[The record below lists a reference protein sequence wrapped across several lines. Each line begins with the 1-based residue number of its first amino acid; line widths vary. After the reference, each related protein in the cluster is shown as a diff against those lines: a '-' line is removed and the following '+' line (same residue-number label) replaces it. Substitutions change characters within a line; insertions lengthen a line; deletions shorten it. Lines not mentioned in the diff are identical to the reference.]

1 MSMIARWD
9 PFRELADLRA
19 DMDRLFARAPTPES
33 RLPRRWAPATDVIER
48 DDHILVTAELPGVK
62 DEDVQITV
70 HDGVLRIAGER
81 HLQDEVDDARFHRI
95 ERSYGAFERTFTLP
109 PGVEEKDIHA
119 AIAYGVLRITIPRV
133 QPATPRQIPVTPA
146 SEAPAAPPVVEGR
159 EA

>member
-1 MSMIARWD
+1 MSTLARWD

-19 DMDRLFARAPTPES
+19 DMDRLFARPPAAES
-33 RLPRRWAPATDVIER
+33 RLPRRWAPAADVIER
-48 DDHILVTAELPGVK
+48 DDAFLITAELPGVT
-62 DEDVQITV
+62 DADVHITV

-119 AIAYGVLRITIPRV
+119 AIAYGVLRITIPR
-133 QPATPRQIPVTPA
+133 AHAAEPRRIPVAPTA
-146 SEAPAAPPVVEGR
+146 EAPVVEGNR
-159 EA
+159 QPQ